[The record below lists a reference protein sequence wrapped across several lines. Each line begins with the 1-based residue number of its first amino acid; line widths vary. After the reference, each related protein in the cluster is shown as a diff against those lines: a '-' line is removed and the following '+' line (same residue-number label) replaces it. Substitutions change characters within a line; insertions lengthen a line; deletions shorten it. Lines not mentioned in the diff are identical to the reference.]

1 MISRNWRWLLCL
13 VLFPLLSACS
23 IIDPADTRSGWQQWH
38 DTQIEMEVGGLANK
52 PPFNGQTR
60 VNAVSVEG
68 KVLLVGQAV
77 NQGIS
82 EQLEQQVRAIPN
94 VSWVYNEL
102 QIRPLPQL
110 GEVSQDS
117 WITTKVKSQLIAS
130 KRLRDISIKV
140 ITEGQAVYLLGY
152 VTAEQGD
159 VAADITRNVSGVK
172 KVVKVFE
179 YPQP

>member
-1 MISRNWRWLLCL
+1 M
-13 VLFPLLSACS
+13 
-23 IIDPADTRSGWQQWH
+23 
-38 DTQIEMEVGGLANK
+38 
-52 PPFNGQTR
+52 
-60 VNAVSVEG
+60 
-68 KVLLVGQAV
+68 
-77 NQGIS
+77 
-82 EQLEQQVRAIPN
+82 
-94 VSWVYNEL
+94 YNEL